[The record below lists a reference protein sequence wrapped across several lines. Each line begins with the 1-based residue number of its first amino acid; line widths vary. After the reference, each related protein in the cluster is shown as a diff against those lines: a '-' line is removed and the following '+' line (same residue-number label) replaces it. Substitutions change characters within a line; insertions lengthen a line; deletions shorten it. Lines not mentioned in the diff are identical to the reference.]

1 MRIMI
6 AFDGSD
12 SADRA
17 LELAKTHAQAFED
30 SEVFVVTSLAGD
42 TQEQLNYLEKAEQD
56 LSRAKLFFGDE
67 KIKCQTE
74 LLSQGVSPGEAL
86 VEYATTKEI
95 DEIIIGIRKKS
106 KVGKF
111 LFGSTAQYVI
121 LQAPCPVLT
130 TH

>member
-1 MRIMI
+1 MI
-6 AFDGSD
+6 AFDGSH

-17 LELAKTHAQAFED
+17 LELAKTHAKAFED
-30 SEVFVVTSLAGD
+30 SEVFVVTSLEGD
-42 TQEQLNYLEKAEQD
+42 TQEQLHRLEKAEQD
-56 LSRAKLFFGDE
+56 LSRAKLFFNDE
-67 KIKCQTE
+67 KIKCETE

-86 VEYATTKEI
+86 VEYATDKGI
-95 DEIIIGIRKKS
+95 DEIIIGIQKKS

>member
-1 MRIMI
+1 MI

-12 SADRA
+12 SSDRA
-17 LELAKTHAQAFED
+17 LELAKTHATAFEN
-30 SEVFVVTSLAGD
+30 SEVFVVTSLEGD
-42 TQEQLNYLEKAEQD
+42 TQEQLNHLEKAEQD
-56 LSRAKLFFGDE
+56 LSRAKLFFNDAQ
-67 KIKCQTE
+67 IKCETE

-86 VEYATTKEI
+86 VDYATSKGIE
-95 DEIIIGIRKKS
+95 EIIIGIRKKS

>member
-12 SADRA
+12 SADRG
-17 LELAKTHAQAFED
+17 LELAKKHALAFED
-30 SEVFVVTSLAGD
+30 SGVFVVTSLEGD
-42 TQEQLNYLEKAEQD
+42 TQEQLNNLQKAEQD
-56 LSRAKLFFGDE
+56 LSRAKLFFDDE
-67 KIKCQTE
+67 KIKCETE

-86 VEYATTKEI
+86 VEYATTKEM

>member
-12 SADRA
+12 SSDRA

-30 SEVFVVTSLAGD
+30 SQVFVVTSLEGD

-56 LSRAKLFFGDE
+56 LSRAKLYFNDE
-67 KIKCQTE
+67 KITCETE

-86 VEYATTKEI
+86 VEYAVDKGIE
-95 DEIIIGIRKKS
+95 EIIIGIQKKS

>member
-12 SADRA
+12 SADRG

-30 SEVFVVTSLAGD
+30 SEVFVVTSLEGD

-56 LSRAKLFFGDE
+56 LSRAKLFFDDE
-67 KIKCQTE
+67 KIKCETE